1 MQQMMSQSCI
11 VNNMVS
17 VQNIG
22 MKEYQQM
29 IGEDPQL
36 VRTLHAARLVA
47 GADAPVLISGG
58 KGVGKSLLA
67 RVIHVNSLR
76 RERGFTLINC
86 AGVEDHQFPL
96 NSLSDGDRTIS
107 DITSG
112 TLVFKEIGELSS
124 AAQASL
130 MRFIDSASA
139 ESLRIIATSNLDLQ
153 QQVGKGEFRQDLY
166 FRINVIPLSLP
177 DLNSRESDVPL
188 LINHFTKCFSLH
200 HKRRPPLYSAATFK
214 ILKKHQWRG
223 NVQELRNFCERMVL
237 LLPGK
242 RIGAEN
248 LPAEMRIKKE
258 GSANGVVIKLPDCGI
273 DLSQLEQ
280 NLIRQALDNS
290 SGNRSRAARLLGIT
304 RDKLN
309 YRIKKYALIGS

>member
-1 MQQMMSQSCI
+1 MMSQSSI
-11 VNNMVS
+11 VNKLVS
-17 VQNIG
+17 VQNTG
-22 MKEYQQM
+22 MKEFQQM

-47 GADAPVLISGG
+47 GADAPVLINGG
-58 KGVGKSLLA
+58 KGAGKSLLA
-67 RVIHVNSLR
+67 RVIHVNSAR
-76 RERGFTLINC
+76 RDHGFTLINC
-86 AGVEDHQFPL
+86 AGVDDHQFPL
-96 NSLSDGDRTIS
+96 NSLSDGDRS
-107 DITSG
+107 VSEITSG

-130 MRFIDSASA
+130 MRFIDSAAA
-139 ESLRIIATSNLDLQ
+139 EGLRIIATSSMDLQ
-153 QQVGKGEFRQDLY
+153 LQVEKGQFRQDLY

-177 DLNSRESDVPL
+177 DLNSRVCDVPL
-188 LINHFTKCFSLH
+188 LINHFTKCFSLQ
-200 HKRRPPLYSAATFK
+200 HKRRAPLYSAATFK
-214 ILKKHQWRG
+214 ILKKYQWPG

-248 LPAEMRIKKE
+248 LPAEMTAKKE
-258 GSANGVVIKLPDCGI
+258 SAANGSVINLPVGGL

-280 NLIRQALDNS
+280 NLIRQALDNTR
-290 SGNRSRAARLLGIT
+290 GNRSRAARLLGIT

-309 YRIKKYALIGS
+309 YRIKKYALIIS

>member
-1 MQQMMSQSCI
+1 
-11 VNNMVS
+11 
-17 VQNIG
+17 
-22 MKEYQQM
+22 MKEYQHM

-36 VRTLHAARLVA
+36 VRTLHTARLVA
-47 GADAPVLISGG
+47 GADAPVLINGG
-58 KGVGKSLLA
+58 KGAGKSSLA
-67 RVIHVNSLR
+67 RVIHVNSAR
-76 RERGFTLINC
+76 RDHGFTMINC
-86 AGVEDHQFPL
+86 AGVDDRRFPL
-96 NSLSDGDRTIS
+96 NSLSNGDRTIS
-107 DITSG
+107 EIISG
-112 TLVFKEIGELSS
+112 TLVFKELDELSS
-124 AAQASL
+124 AAQAGL
-130 MRFIDSASA
+130 MRFMDSASA
-139 ESLRIIATSNLDLQ
+139 ESLRIIATSNMDLQ
-153 QQVGKGEFRQDLY
+153 LQVEKGEFRQDLY

-188 LINHFTKCFSLH
+188 LIAYFTKCFSLQ
-200 HKRRPPLYSAATFK
+200 HKRRAPLYSAATFK
-214 ILKKHQWRG
+214 ILKKYQWPG

-248 LPAEMRIKKE
+248 LPAEMSDEKVCA
-258 GSANGVVIKLPDCGI
+258 ANGAVINLPDGGI

-309 YRIKKYALIGS
+309 YRIKKYALTIS

>member
-1 MQQMMSQSCI
+1 MREMMSQSCI
-11 VNNMVS
+11 VNKAVS
-17 VQNIG
+17 VQNTG

-47 GADAPVLISGG
+47 GADAPVLINGG
-58 KGVGKSLLA
+58 KGAGKSLLA
-67 RVIHVNSLR
+67 RVIHVNSAR
-76 RERGFTLINC
+76 REHGFTLINC
-86 AGVEDHQFPL
+86 AGVDDHQFPL
-96 NSLSDGDRTIS
+96 NSLSNGDHTIS
-107 DITSG
+107 EITSG

-130 MRFIDSASA
+130 MRFVDSASA
-139 ESLRIIATSNLDLQ
+139 ESLRIIATSSMDLQ

-188 LINHFTKCFSLH
+188 LINHFTKCFSLQ
-200 HKRRPPLYSAATFK
+200 HKRRAPIYSAATFK
-214 ILKKHQWRG
+214 ILKKYQWPG

-248 LPAEMRIKKE
+248 LPAEM
-258 GSANGVVIKLPDCGI
+258 SANKENAANGSVINLPVGGI

-280 NLIRQALDNS
+280 NLIRQALNNS
-290 SGNRSRAARLLGIT
+290 RGNRSRAARLLGIT

-309 YRIKKYALIGS
+309 YRIKKYALIIS

>member
-1 MQQMMSQSCI
+1 MNQSCI
-11 VNNMVS
+11 VNKSVS

-22 MKEYQQM
+22 MKEFQQM

-47 GADAPVLISGG
+47 GADAPVLINGG
-58 KGVGKSLLA
+58 KGAGKSLLA
-67 RVIHVNSLR
+67 RVIHVNSAR
-76 RERGFTLINC
+76 REHGFTLINC
-86 AGVEDHQFPL
+86 AGVDDHQFPL
-96 NSLSDGDRTIS
+96 NSLCDGDRAIS
-107 DITSG
+107 EITSG

-124 AAQASL
+124 TSQASL
-130 MRFIDSASA
+130 MRFMDSASA
-139 ESLRIIATSNLDLQ
+139 ASLRIIATSNLDLQ
-153 QQVGKGEFRQDLY
+153 QQVEKGKFRQDLY
-166 FRINVIPLSLP
+166 FRINVIPLSLS
-177 DLNSRESDVPL
+177 DLNSREGDIQL
-188 LINHFTKCFSLH
+188 LINHFTRCFSVQH
-200 HKRRPPLYSAATFK
+200 QRRAPIYSAATFK
-214 ILKKHQWRG
+214 ILKKYQWPG
-223 NVQELRNFCERMVL
+223 NVQELRNFCERMLL

-248 LPAEMRIKKE
+248 LPAEMLSSNE
-258 GSANGVVIKLPDCGI
+258 SAANGTTISLPVGGI

-309 YRIKKYALIGS
+309 YRIKKYALIIS

>member
-1 MQQMMSQSCI
+1 MMDQSCI
-11 VNNMVS
+11 VNKSVS

-22 MKEYQQM
+22 MKEFQQM

-47 GADAPVLISGG
+47 GADAPVLINGG
-58 KGVGKSLLA
+58 KGAGKSLLA
-67 RVIHVNSLR
+67 RVIHVNSAR
-76 RERGFTLINC
+76 REHGFTLINC
-86 AGVEDHQFPL
+86 AGVDDHQFPL
-96 NSLSDGDRTIS
+96 NSLCDGDRAIS
-107 DITSG
+107 EITSG

-124 AAQASL
+124 TSQASL
-130 MRFIDSASA
+130 MRFMDSASA
-139 ESLRIIATSNLDLQ
+139 ASLRIIATSNLDLQ
-153 QQVGKGEFRQDLY
+153 QQVEKGKFRQDLY
-166 FRINVIPLSLP
+166 FRINVIPLSLS
-177 DLNSRESDVPL
+177 DLNSREGDIQL
-188 LINHFTKCFSLH
+188 LINHFTRCFSVQH
-200 HKRRPPLYSAATFK
+200 QRRAPIYSAATFK
-214 ILKKHQWRG
+214 ILKKYQWPG
-223 NVQELRNFCERMVL
+223 NVQELRNFCERMLL

-248 LPAEMRIKKE
+248 LPAEMLSSNE
-258 GSANGVVIKLPDCGI
+258 SAANGTTISLPVGGI

-309 YRIKKYALIGS
+309 YRIKKYALIIS

>member
-1 MQQMMSQSCI
+1 MKSQSCI
-11 VNNMVS
+11 VNKTVS
-17 VQNIG
+17 VQNTR

-47 GADAPVLISGG
+47 GADAPVLINGG
-58 KGVGKSLLA
+58 KGAGKSLLA
-67 RVIHVNSLR
+67 RVIHVNSER
-76 RERGFTLINC
+76 REHGFTLINC
-86 AGVEDHQFPL
+86 VGVDDHQFPL

-107 DITSG
+107 EITSG

-130 MRFIDSASA
+130 MRFVDSASV
-139 ESLRIIATSNLDLQ
+139 EGLRIIATSSMDLQ
-153 QQVGKGEFRQDLY
+153 LQVGKGRFRQDLY
-166 FRINVIPLSLP
+166 FRINVIPLLLP

-188 LINHFTKCFSLH
+188 LINHYTKCFSLQ
-200 HKRRPPLYSAATFK
+200 HKRRAPLYSAATFR
-214 ILKKHQWRG
+214 ILKKYQWPG

-237 LLPGK
+237 LLSGK
-242 RIGAEN
+242 RIEAEN
-248 LPAEMRIKKE
+248 LPAEM
-258 GSANGVVIKLPDCGI
+258 SANKENAANGSVINLPVGGI

-280 NLIRQALDNS
+280 NLIRQALNNS
-290 SGNRSRAARLLGIT
+290 RGNRSRAARLLGIT

-309 YRIKKYALIGS
+309 YRIKKYALIIS

>member
-1 MQQMMSQSCI
+1 MDQSCI
-11 VNNMVS
+11 VNKSVS

-22 MKEYQQM
+22 MKEFQQM

-47 GADAPVLISGG
+47 GADAPVLINGG
-58 KGVGKSLLA
+58 KGAGKSLLA
-67 RVIHVNSLR
+67 RVIHVNSAR
-76 RERGFTLINC
+76 REHGFTLINC
-86 AGVEDHQFPL
+86 AGVDDHQFPL
-96 NSLSDGDRTIS
+96 NSLCDGDRAIS
-107 DITSG
+107 EITSG

-124 AAQASL
+124 TSQASL
-130 MRFIDSASA
+130 MRFMDSASA
-139 ESLRIIATSNLDLQ
+139 AALRIIATSNLDLQ
-153 QQVGKGEFRQDLY
+153 QQVEKGKFRQDLY
-166 FRINVIPLSLP
+166 FRINVIPLSLS
-177 DLNSRESDVPL
+177 DLNSREGDIQL
-188 LINHFTKCFSLH
+188 LINHFTRCFSVQH
-200 HKRRPPLYSAATFK
+200 QRRAPIYSAATFK
-214 ILKKHQWRG
+214 ILKKYQWPG
-223 NVQELRNFCERMVL
+223 NVQELRNFCERMLL

-248 LPAEMRIKKE
+248 LPAEMLSSNE
-258 GSANGVVIKLPDCGI
+258 SAANGTTISLPVGGI

-309 YRIKKYALIGS
+309 YRIKKYALIIS

>member
-1 MQQMMSQSCI
+1 MI
-11 VNNMVS
+11 S
-17 VQNIG
+17 VQNTG

-67 RVIHVNSLR
+67 RVIHVNSSR

-86 AGVEDHQFPL
+86 AGVDDHQFPL
-96 NSLSDGDRTIS
+96 HSLSDSDRAIS
-107 DITSG
+107 EITAG
-112 TLVFKEIGELSS
+112 TLVLKEIGELFP
-124 AAQASL
+124 AAQAGL
-130 MRFIDSASA
+130 MRFIDSAAA
-139 ESLRIIATSNLDLQ
+139 EGLRIIATSSMDLQ
-153 QQVGKGEFRQDLY
+153 LLVEKGEFRQDLY
-166 FRINVIPLSLP
+166 FKINVIPLSLP
-177 DLNSRESDVPL
+177 DLNSRESDIPL
-188 LINHFTKCFSLH
+188 LIAHFTKCFSLQ
-200 HKRRPPLYSAATFK
+200 HKRRAPLYPAATFK
-214 ILKKHQWRG
+214 ILKKYQWRG
-223 NVQELRNFCERMVL
+223 NVQELHNFCERMVL

-258 GSANGVVIKLPDCGI
+258 DSVNGAVIKLPDGGL

-280 NLIRQALDNS
+280 NLILQALHNS